1 MRGTLFLIVGPSGAG
16 KDTLIAAVRPLL
28 GDRYVFPR
36 RMITREVGPGEVHDV
51 ESVASFEARERAGD
65 FALAWRAHGL
75 AYGVPTSIADALR
88 SGHHVVV
95 NVSRTVV
102 AEARARYAP
111 VCVVLV
117 TAPPAV
123 LAARLRAR
131 GREAGEAI
139 AARVGRAHEVEADA
153 VIINDG
159 PLETALAAF
168 LAALKG

>member
-16 KDTLIAAVRPLL
+16 KDTLIAAARPLL

-36 RMITREVGPGEVHDV
+36 RMITREGGPGEVHEV

-75 AYGVPTSIADALR
+75 AYGVPMSIADVLR
-88 SGHHVVV
+88 SGQHVVV

-102 AEARARYAP
+102 GEARARYAP
-111 VCVVLV
+111 VRVVLV
-117 TAPPAV
+117 TAPPDV
-123 LAARLRAR
+123 LVARLRAR
-131 GREAGEAI
+131 GREPGETI
-139 AARVGRAHEVEADA
+139 AARVGREHEVEADA

-159 PLETALAAF
+159 PLETAVAAF